1 MKFIFEVPDQLVPSP
16 AGAIAGSQSTTSTP
30 EAISG
35 GGAPSIGGGV
45 ATISSGGEE
54 YSAGS
59 AEEPLQA
66 QGLSSATFDGG
77 AAPRA

>member
-1 MKFIFEVPDQLVPSP
+1 MKFIFEIPDQLAPS
-16 AGAIAGSQSTTSTP
+16 AAGSVAGTQSTSTP

-59 AEEPLQA
+59 AEQPLQA
-66 QGLSSATFDGG
+66 QGSSSTTFDGG
-77 AAPRA
+77 AAPRS